1 MITNKSKI
9 SNHSNLG
16 STISKTP
23 QNINKSVSRDIDSPF
38 FDNLMKM
45 NQNSLQDVIKKIV
58 SRICLLEKKFDD
70 NNNEALNES
79 KIKKLDK
86 ELNNYD
92 TI

>member
-1 MITNKSKI
+1 
-9 SNHSNLG
+9 
-16 STISKTP
+16 
-23 QNINKSVSRDIDSPF
+23 
-38 FDNLMKM
+38 MKM